1 MEINELIEV
10 DVNVE
15 MNKSSSVGRKSFN
28 EDVTGWGRVRYPSA
42 ALNH

>member
-10 DVNVE
+10 VNFE

-28 EDVTGWGRVRYPSA
+28 EDVTGWGRVCYPSA